1 MKVAY
6 LLEKISGERS
16 LHNFKI
22 KNGYITGFEEKS
34 LMLNRSRYKNFIQ
47 RILARQISTKKY

>member
-16 LHNFKI
+16 PHIFKI

-34 LMLNRSRYKNFIQ
+34 LMLNRSRHKNFIQ
-47 RILARQISTKKY
+47 RILARHISTKN